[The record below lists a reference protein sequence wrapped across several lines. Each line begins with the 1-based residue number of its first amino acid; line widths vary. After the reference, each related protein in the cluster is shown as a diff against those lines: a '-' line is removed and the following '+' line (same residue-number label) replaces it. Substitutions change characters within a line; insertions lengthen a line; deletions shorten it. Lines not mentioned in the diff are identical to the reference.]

1 MKQKRIGAEALP
13 KIRPKYTMKKW
24 RSQRL
29 RRGFSDYDVL
39 NVDYYL
45 LCVIPGMLRVL
56 AENSMGYTGYFWSY
70 DRREMTENDS
80 FEAYKAELL
89 RVADEFDRYRSLHYY
104 EPERQEDGE
113 QARLRLFEW
122 LGYNLPMLWD

>member
-13 KIRPKYTMKKW
+13 KIRPEYMMKKW

-29 RRGFSDYDVL
+29 RRGFSDYDVW
-39 NVDYYL
+39 NMDYYL
-45 LCVIPGMLRVL
+45 LCIIPGMLRVL
-56 AENSMGYTGYFWSY
+56 AKNSIGYAGYFWSY

-89 RVADEFDRYRSLHYY
+89 RVADEFDRYRSLHYD
-104 EPERQEDGE
+104 EPERQEDGK
-113 QARLRLFEW
+113 QVRLRLFEW
-122 LGYNLPMLWD
+122 VGHNLPTLWD